1 MGPAAAGA
9 VNRAEELAAAATY
22 AVISCKLAR
31 HAMSRLCT
39 AAQSHTA
46 VPCSC
51 MQFGALFQGE
61 SLRASSAGHGRLQG
75 QQAKRRS
82 ATVASAMDGAG
93 YNSDEEVYAVARA
106 IDAEDEVHL
115 LRPLA
120 TDFVYPYKDANMG
133 LPSAQVQQE

>member
-1 MGPAAAGA
+1 MYCSVVLHGIAMFVHA
-9 VNRAEELAAAATY
+9 VWR
-22 AVISCKLAR
+22 V
-31 HAMSRLCT
+31 
-39 AAQSHTA
+39 
-46 VPCSC
+46 VPCREPSEP
-51 MQFGALFQGE
+51 F
-61 SLRASSAGHGRLQG
+61 SAGHGRLQG

-120 TDFVYPYKDANMG
+120 TDLLYSYKDANME
-133 LPSAQVQQE
+133 LPWAQVQQE